1 MTCGSPDCIRENK
14 SRKHAGITYK
24 WSDEAKS
31 RVPKVQ
37 NENLKKGTYAAQQ
50 SPITG
55 RFETNRNAKKW
66 ILIDPDGKEHHCQ
79 NLMEWARN
87 NCELFGKE
95 PCDHSAI
102 QISSGFKAI
111 ASSLRGTRKNLR
123 PVATYFGWTLKDI
136 PKDQDK

>member
-1 MTCGSPDCIRENK
+1 MCGKKIPNRRTYCSRECQKKDKNYKTCVICGTVFADSPSNKRVTCGSPDCIRENK

-24 WSDEAKS
+24 WSDEAKL

-50 SPITG
+50 SPIAG

-95 PCDHSAI
+95 P
-102 QISSGFKAI
+102 
-111 ASSLRGTRKNLR
+111 
-123 PVATYFGWTLKDI
+123 
-136 PKDQDK
+136 